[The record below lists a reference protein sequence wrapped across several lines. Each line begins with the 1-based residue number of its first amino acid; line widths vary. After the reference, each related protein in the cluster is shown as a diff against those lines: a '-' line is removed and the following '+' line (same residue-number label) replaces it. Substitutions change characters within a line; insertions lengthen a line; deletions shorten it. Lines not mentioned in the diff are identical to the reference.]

1 MWRAQRNWP
10 NGHRTTRL
18 RASWD
23 AGWPNASKS
32 SRIMTERS
40 ISFWATDF
48 LLIGPIVREER
59 PSLPEQ
65 WNILERCRRRQTLA
79 FARCCTM
86 EKFLS
91 AAARAWERKA
101 SLARK

>member
-1 MWRAQRNWP
+1 MWKARRNWP
-10 NGHRTTRL
+10 NGRLMTRQ

-32 SRIMTERS
+32 STITTEQL

-48 LLIGPIVREER
+48 LLIGRIAKEEQQL
-59 PSLPEQ
+59 LPGH
-65 WNILERCRRRQTLA
+65 WNILEKCKRSQTHA

-101 SLARK
+101 